1 MNITGDTQLS
11 VGEALFGSEE
21 AMQTWWLFSRGFL
34 TTEENALRAI
44 QTLLRA
50 PFDPCFHC
58 IQNTQFFLP
67 FGVGRD
73 VSKHIYLDLFSAP
86 EPMVAALA
94 PLIPSL
100 QTRSWH
106 ETRRDSVISPRIP
119 VDWEYHRAALVEY
132 YLRCLKEASSDPA
145 RVEQWF
151 GRLKE
156 K

>member
-1 MNITGDTQLS
+1 MNTSGDTQLG
-11 VGEALFGSEE
+11 VGEALFGSDE
-21 AMQTWWLFSRGFL
+21 ALQTWWLFTRGFL
-34 TTEENALRAI
+34 ATEEDAMRAI
-44 QTLLRA
+44 HTLLRA

-119 VDWEYHRAALVEY
+119 VDWEHHRAALVEH
-132 YLRCLKEASSDPA
+132 YLRRLKEASSDPA